1 MSSSL
6 KVKSNLGPGKFF
18 ANCLGKMAGLVIDET
33 LGVHCNCQNCR
44 NNNFSRCARCHIVPY
59 CSKGCQIE
67 HWRYHKKFC
76 KKLSGKVMEIPPPGM
91 ELDFYKVN
99 MFSFTV
105 QMFCHCFET
114 NGFALISLRLVPTL
128 PFPFHWD
135 DRRRQLNGWIEEYL
149 IYLSNM
155 AVRLLGTKM
164 KTFLLCNL
172 INSPSWSGVEI
183 IIKVFIVFI
192 PLILRK

>member
-1 MSSSL
+1 
-6 KVKSNLGPGKFF
+6 
-18 ANCLGKMAGLVIDET
+18 
-33 LGVHCNCQNCR
+33 
-44 NNNFSRCARCHIVPY
+44 
-59 CSKGCQIE
+59 
-67 HWRYHKKFC
+67 
-76 KKLSGKVMEIPPPGM
+76 MEIPPPGM

>member
-1 MSSSL
+1 MSSSE
-6 KVKSNLGPGKFF
+6 KVSYNLGPGKFC
-18 ANCLGKMAGLVIDET
+18 ANCLGKMAGLVITGT
-33 LGVHCNCQNCR
+33 LGVHCVCDNCQK
-44 NNNFSRCARCHIVPY
+44 NNFSRCARCHIVPY

-67 HWRYHKKFC
+67 HWISHKKFC
-76 KKLSGKVMEIPPPGM
+76 KKLAGKVMKIPPPGM
-91 ELDFYKVN
+91 KWDFFKVN
-99 MFSFTV
+99 MFRFTV
-105 QMFCHCFET
+105 EVFCHSFQTNCFA
-114 NGFALISLRLVPTL
+114 NFALLSLPAL

-135 DRRRQLNGWIEEYL
+135 DRRLNGWIEEYL